1 MNRSLKFRLT
11 RRHFLAFSAVAP
23 LASHVGLGHA
33 QSCPVTD
40 PIISNPAIGGHG
52 IGLDFLGKSSATVQ
66 TNSFTSGAGS
76 IILAS
81 VGRGTLADFARATVS
96 DNKGNGN
103 YAQIGIAHAYT
114 NYNSS
119 GTALYAK
126 VAAAGGAGHIVST
139 TKPSASDEVT
149 VIVAEFKN
157 VTTIVDSKW
166 VEDLTSPNTSA
177 RVTTTGPAILAAF
190 WWGDDGNGE
199 LNPAVDAGWT
209 VLDHTASL
217 ASNHVQSASA
227 YKVVAGAGTYSI
239 NWTPSTAQGA
249 QLWIVA
255 MQ

>member
-1 MNRSLKFRLT
+1 MDRSLKFRIT
-11 RRHFLAFSAVAP
+11 RRHFLAFSAAAP
-23 LASHVGLGHA
+23 IASQVGLGYA
-33 QSCPVTD
+33 QSCPVSD
-40 PIISNPAIGGHG
+40 PAIGGHG
-52 IGLDFLGKSSATVQ
+52 IGLDFLGKSSAAVQ
-66 TNSFTSGAGS
+66 TNSFTSDVGS

-81 VGRGTLADFARATVS
+81 VGRGALADFARATVS

-103 YAQIGIAHAYT
+103 YAQIGSAHAYAKWNT
-114 NYNSS
+114 S

-126 VAAAGGAGHIVST
+126 LAAVGGAGHIVST

-166 VEDLTSPNTSA
+166 VEDLTPPNTSA
-177 RVTTTGPAILAAF
+177 SVTTTGPAMLAAF
-190 WWGDDGNGE
+190 WWGDDGSGE

-209 VLDHTASL
+209 VLDHTTSL
-217 ASNHVQSASA
+217 ASNHVQGASA
-227 YKVVAGAGTYSI
+227 YRVVAGAGTYSI
-239 NWTPSTAQGA
+239 NWKPSTAQGA

>member
-1 MNRSLKFRLT
+1 MDRSLKFRLT
-11 RRHFLAFSAVAP
+11 RRHFLAFSAAAP
-23 LASHVGLGHA
+23 IASQGSLGHA
-33 QSCPVTD
+33 QSCPV
-40 PIISNPAIGGHG
+40 SVPAIGGHG
-52 IGLDFLGKSSATVQ
+52 IGLDFVGKSSAAVQ
-66 TNSFTSGAGS
+66 TNSFTSDVGS

-81 VGRGTLADFARATVS
+81 VGRGALADFASATVS

-103 YAQIGIAHAYT
+103 YARIGSAHAYAKWNT
-114 NYNSS
+114 S

-126 VAAAGGAGHIVST
+126 LAAVGGAGHIVST

-166 VEDLTSPNTSA
+166 VEDLTPPNTSA
-177 RVTTTGPAILAAF
+177 SVTTTGPAILAAF
-190 WWGDDGNGE
+190 WWGDDGSGE

-209 VLDHTASL
+209 VLDHTSSL
-217 ASNHVQSASA
+217 ASNHVQGASA
-227 YKVVAGAGTYSI
+227 YKVVAGAGSHSI
-239 NWTPSTAQGA
+239 NWRPSTAQGA

>member
-1 MNRSLKFRLT
+1 
-11 RRHFLAFSAVAP
+11 
-23 LASHVGLGHA
+23 
-33 QSCPVTD
+33 
-40 PIISNPAIGGHG
+40 
-52 IGLDFLGKSSATVQ
+52 VQ

-103 YAQIGIAHAYT
+103 YAQIGSTHAYN

-166 VEDLTSPNTSA
+166 VEDLTPPNTSA
-177 RVTTTGPAILAAF
+177 SVTTTGPAILAAF
-190 WWGDDGNGE
+190 WWGNDGNGE

-209 VLDHTASL
+209 VLDHTSSL
-217 ASNHVQSASA
+217 ASNHVQGASA
-227 YKVVAGAGTYSI
+227 FKVVAGAGTYSI

-255 MQ
+255 MQQ